1 LIGTYPQRLCA
12 FASVRPKRKGEMKMD
27 KQEIM
32 ERIERLQ
39 KDIARLQSK
48 KKKGNAFIIR
58 EKQDF
63 IKILEERLVNTQ

>member
-1 LIGTYPQRLCA
+1 
-12 FASVRPKRKGEMKMD
+12 MNMD

-63 IKILEERLVNTQ
+63 IKILEERLVNAQ

>member
-48 KKKGNAFIIR
+48 KKKAMHLLS
-58 EKQDF
+58 EKS
-63 IKILEERLVNTQ
+63 KISLKSWKKDW